1 MGLSRKRLMAKKLP
15 QQCGQMMKKGFSNFF
30 QKLPKNEPQNF
41 RKLMFIKIGQ
51 KVTYDLGHLW
61 ENFFITLYQSSN
73 FLENSVAKSLRIE
86 LPSSATVKVIEGHFS
101 TLASIY
107 WNRIFML
114 RLKRFQVTLVTPKR
128 ERVSSFEC
136 NEYFSHGSLK
146 YLVGICS
153 SGGLLCLWNAKT
165 I

>member
-1 MGLSRKRLMAKKLP
+1 MSLGLWGFLGKGLWRKSYLSSVARWW
-15 QQCGQMMKKGFSNFF
+15 KKGFSNFF

-128 ERVSSFEC
+128 ERESELF
-136 NEYFSHGSLK
+136 
-146 YLVGICS
+146 
-153 SGGLLCLWNAKT
+153 WM
-165 I
+165 